1 MNLANCLNSC
11 IYFSC
16 FLGPLMGIHFLLLV
30 ITNVLLCFVRDVSD
44 RYQEQK
50 YVGLASM
57 LMFETLIVGLPIL
70 VAVNDSPAATHIIL
84 VGIIALGDIG
94 ILCFTFVP
102 KIFFQRAGLEEG
114 VGFGESIMK
123 DTHLRASTREM
134 VRRDSRFENHSRMSF
149 HNHNSLASDG
159 DALSSK
165 QMAMA
170 AAVVRSN
177 ANLISRSSAEKLR
190 YSRESLLSSVMDLSI
205 GDSAVQEENDGRGTG
220 LDTPNQE
227 KKALA
232 QQKDVNNVTKISC
245 SQSFMLEG
253 NDVDVK
259 QDRSDEGQDTQT
271 ENPMSTVDGT
281 ATTTSLT
288 EKESDRQRRHGR
300 NVPLV
305 IETSSKTTDS
315 ADNCD
320 ESSTSDQ
327 KGPQENKE
335 S

>member
-1 MNLANCLNSC
+1 
-11 IYFSC
+11 
-16 FLGPLMGIHFLLLV
+16 MGIHFLLLV

-57 LMFETLIVGLPIL
+57 LMFESLIVGIPIL
-70 VAVNDSPAATHIIL
+70 VAVNDSPAATHIVL

-102 KIFFQRAGLEEG
+102 KIYYQKVGLEEG

-123 DTHLRASTREM
+123 DTHRRASTREM

-149 HNHNSLASDG
+149 HRPPASDA

-177 ANLISRSSAEKLR
+177 VNLISRSSAEKLR
-190 YSRESLLSSVMDLSI
+190 HSRESFLSSVVDASI
-205 GDSAVQEENDGRGTG
+205 CDSAIQEESNGGGTG
-220 LDTPNQE
+220 TDTSNQA
-227 KKALA
+227 KKSPAK
-232 QQKDVNNVTKISC
+232 QKDTNKMAKMTC
-245 SQSFMLEG
+245 PQSLMLEG
-253 NDVDVK
+253 NDVNVE
-259 QDRSDEGQDTQT
+259 QDRSDEGQDTQA
-271 ENPMSTVDGT
+271 ENPRSTVDGT

-288 EKESDRQRRHGR
+288 EKGSDRQHRYGR

-305 IETSSKTTDS
+305 IETVSSKINDS
-315 ADNCD
+315 DDNGD
-320 ESSTSDQ
+320 GSSTSDQ
-327 KGPQENKE
+327 KGPHANEE